1 MADSGFLRC
10 LSGKQSGTPARRL
23 LQSKSHPGPGQKVEH
38 WLNGIMVL
46 HYTLGSERV
55 LEAVAGSKFK
65 NVKDFGYRHMGHVLL
80 QDHQDEVHYRNL
92 RIKRLRQAK
101 K

>member
-10 LSGKQSGTPARRL
+10 LSGKQSGTQPVGSFN
-23 LQSKSHPGPGQKVEH
+23 QSRILVQGQKVEH